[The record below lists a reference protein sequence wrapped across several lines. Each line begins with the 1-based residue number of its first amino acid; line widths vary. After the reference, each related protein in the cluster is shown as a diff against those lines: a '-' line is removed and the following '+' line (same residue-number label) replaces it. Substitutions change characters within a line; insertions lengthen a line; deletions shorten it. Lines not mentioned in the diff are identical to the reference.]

1 MALAWFPKGSP
12 RAAVDPRRPLLTA
25 VSAVVLG
32 AMLGV
37 MITTTSAH
45 GQSGS
50 YIAFDQ
56 IDPEALDETIV
67 VNVRALNFRP
77 SPTLA
82 EDPISVV
89 QEGEFLLTSGE
100 TFNQEEGISWLKVTR
115 ADGVEGWVSAS
126 YVDRIEDAVDRVEG
140 AAAFL
145 AKLDQPDDP
154 VIAAVDEI
162 KAGFVYPAPIGDA
175 GWAYSHD
182 SGRQALETLPFVTK
196 TSYIESVPE
205 DPELVVAALEDLVA
219 DGNNLIFGTSYGY
232 MDSMM
237 EVAKRHPDV
246 VFMHS
251 SGFKT
256 EPNAGTYFGRIYEAR
271 YLSGIIAGSMTESNV
286 VGFVAAFPIPQV
298 IRGINAFTLGA
309 QSVNPE
315 IQVKVDWTNTW
326 YGPGIERETAESLM
340 DGGADVIT
348 IHQNSP
354 SAMQAAQQRGV
365 HAIGY
370 HSDMQAFAPEAIL
383 TSVVWDWGG
392 LYKQV
397 ASDMADGD
405 WQSEQIWAGLD
416 EGVVGLAPM
425 SEKVPTDVQLLV
437 NQRRDGLIQK
447 SLRIFEGPIRDT
459 KGEIRVPS
467 GKVMSDADLLT
478 MDFYVLGVDG
488 GVAPTLSTAS
498 DEDEAS

>member
-1 MALAWFPKGSP
+1 MALAWFNKSSP
-12 RAAVDPRRPLLTA
+12 VAVEAPRRPLLIA
-25 VSAVVLG
+25 VSAVALG
-32 AMLGV
+32 TMLGM
-37 MITTTSAH
+37 MITATSVH
-45 GQSGS
+45 GQSTG

-56 IDPEALDETIV
+56 VDPEALDETLV

-82 EDPISVV
+82 EDPVSVV
-89 QEGEFLLTSGE
+89 REGSFLLKSGE
-100 TFNQEEGISWLKVTR
+100 TFNQEENITWLKAVR
-115 ADGVEGWVSAS
+115 ADGLEGWVSAA
-126 YVDRIEDAVDRVEG
+126 YVDRVEDALDRVEG

-145 AKLDQPDDP
+145 ASLDQPEDAA
-154 VIAAVDEI
+154 IAAVDEI

-182 SGRQALETLPFVTK
+182 NGRQALETLPFVTK

-205 DPELVVAALEDLVA
+205 DHELVVAALEDLVA

-232 MDSMM
+232 MDPMM

-271 YLSGIIAGSMTESNV
+271 YLSGIVAGAMTESNII
-286 VGFVAAFPIPQV
+286 GFVAAFPIPQV

-326 YGPGIERETAESLM
+326 YGPGVEKETAERLM

-370 HSDMQAFAPEAIL
+370 HSDMQAFAPDAVL
-383 TSVVWDWGG
+383 TSVVWNWGG

-405 WQSEQIWAGLD
+405 WTSEQIWSGLD
-416 EGVVGLAPM
+416 EGVVGLAPLAD
-425 SEKVPTDVQLLV
+425 EVPADVQLLV
-437 NQRRDGLIQK
+437 EQRQDGLINK
-447 SLRIFEGPIRDT
+447 SLRIFEGPIRDA

-478 MDFYVLGVDG
+478 MDYYVLGVEG

-498 DEDEAS
+498 NEDDAS

>member
-1 MALAWFPKGSP
+1 MALAWFPKRSKR
-12 RAAVDPRRPLLTA
+12 RAEAVQRPLVTA
-25 VSAVVLG
+25 TSAFALG
-32 AMLGV
+32 AMLGMV
-37 MITTTSAH
+37 MTATAAH
-45 GQSGS
+45 GQSGG

-56 IDPEALDETIV
+56 VDPAALDETVV
-67 VNVRALNFRP
+67 VNVRALNFRS

-82 EDPISVV
+82 EDPVSVV
-89 QEGEFLLTSGE
+89 QEGDYLLKDIE
-100 TFNQEEGISWLKVTR
+100 TFNQEEGITWLKVTR
-115 ADGVEGWVSAS
+115 ADGLQGWVSSAF
-126 YVDRIEDAVDRVEG
+126 VDKVEDAVDRVEG

-145 AKLDQPDDP
+145 AGLDQPDDP
-154 VIAAVDEI
+154 IVAAVDEI

-182 SGRQALETLPFVTK
+182 NGRLALETLPFVTE
-196 TSYIESVPE
+196 TNYIESVPE

-232 MDSMM
+232 MDSMI

-256 EPNAGTYFGRIYEAR
+256 ESNAGTYFGRIYEAR
-271 YLSGIIAGSMTESNV
+271 YLSGIIAGAMTESDV
-286 VGFVAAFPIPQV
+286 VGYVAAFPIPQV

-326 YGPGIERETAESLM
+326 YGPGVERESAERLM
-340 DGGADVIT
+340 DEGADVIT

-354 SAMQAAQQRGV
+354 SAMQAAQQRGTY
-365 HAIGY
+365 AIGY
-370 HSDMQAFAPEAIL
+370 HSDMEAFAPEAVL

-397 ASDMADGD
+397 ASDLADGD
-405 WQSEQIWAGLD
+405 WRSEQIWAGLD
-416 EGVVGLAPM
+416 EGVVGLTPL
-425 SEKVPTDVQLLV
+425 SEQVPADVQLLV
-437 NQRRDGLIQK
+437 EQRRDGLVKK
-447 SLRIFEGPIRDT
+447 SLRIFEGPIRDA

-488 GVAPTLSTAS
+488 GVSPTLSTAS
-498 DEDEAS
+498 DDDEAS